1 VPLRGED
8 AAGRGRGKHA
18 LSMAALTPAQRDV
31 VARAA
36 RVTRE
41 RIAPHAAEVDREAR
55 NPVES
60 WRELWKEGFLAA
72 AVPATH
78 GGLDLDMPTYVGVI
92 RTIAQGCA
100 STAMTLHMHSTV
112 MRFID
117 ALGTDAQKRRWYAAV
132 VDRGEL
138 FGSWGSEPAVSLS
151 RTFLMETAV
160 RVDGDELVVDGVK
173 HFCTM
178 ALGASHYM
186 IWCAIDGS
194 ADMGKALLQVI
205 VPAGTP
211 GIETDGKWDTLGM
224 RGTYSP
230 TVALANVRVP
240 ADAGLG
246 RPGSATQVGVVE
258 SFALGYA
265 AVYLGIAEAAFDFAV
280 DYAGKRI
287 VKPENVP
294 VANDPTV
301 QRHLGALR
309 VHLDAARLVLGE
321 SAAGWADAD
330 VLERGLLANRAKYL
344 ATETG
349 LQVTEKVI
357 QVVGGRGAYRDF
369 IAERAFRDL
378 RTSTLMPPTVDRMIE
393 TIGKS
398 ALGISDAMF
407 RMDPGARGA

>member
-1 VPLRGED
+1 VAPLAR
-8 AAGRGRGKHA
+8 
-18 LSMAALTPAQRDV
+18 AQAEI

-41 RIAPHAAEVDREAR
+41 RIAPRAAAIDREAR

-60 WRELWKEGFLAA
+60 WRDLWQEGFLAA
-72 AVPATH
+72 AIPVAH
-78 GGLDLDMPTYVGVI
+78 GGLGLDMPTYIGVI

-117 ALGTDAQKRRWYAAV
+117 ALGTEAQQHRWFAEV
-132 VDRGEL
+132 VQQGRL

-151 RTFLMETAV
+151 RTLLMETAV
-160 RVDGDELVVDGVK
+160 RADGDHVVVDGVK

-186 IWCAIDGS
+186 VWCALDG
-194 ADMGKALLQVI
+194 AGDMGKALLQVI
-205 VPAGTP
+205 IPAETP
-211 GIETDGKWDTLGM
+211 GIATDGKWDTLGM

-230 TVALANVRVP
+230 SVTLSNVRV
-240 ADAGLG
+240 AGDCVLG
-246 RPGSATQVGVVE
+246 QPGSALQAGVIE

-265 AVYLGIAEAAFDFAV
+265 AVYVGLAEAAFDFAV
-280 DYAGKRI
+280 EYARKRI

-301 QRHLGALR
+301 QRHLGGLR
-309 VHLDAARLVLGE
+309 VHLDAARLVLEE

-330 VLERGLLANRAKYL
+330 VAERGLLANRAKFL
-344 ATETG
+344 GTEVG
-349 LQVTEKVI
+349 LEVTEKII
-357 QVVGGRGAYRDF
+357 QVVGGRGAYREF
-369 IAERAFRDL
+369 LAERAFRDV
-378 RTSTLMPPTVDRMIE
+378 RTSTLMPPTVDRMVE

-398 ALGISDAMF
+398 ALGITEGMF
-407 RMDPGARGA
+407 RVDPAK